1 MPMTDDSN
9 PEKPGDEDAALRAR
23 LAKLQEALR
32 ERADAKQAED
42 AAVLRKPSSLGRAMS
57 VGLSAFS
64 EFVGA
69 IVVGGL
75 IGWQGDL
82 WLGTKP
88 WLMVLFLGLGIAA
101 GFWNVYRVAAPK
113 ARPGGSEEDQTPDGP
128 A

>member
-1 MPMTDDSN
+1 MTDHSN

-23 LAKLQEALR
+23 LAKLQESLR
-32 ERADAKQAED
+32 ESDDARQAQSASRSQE
-42 AAVLRKPSSLGRAMS
+42 PSALGRAMS

-69 IVVGGL
+69 IVVGGF
-75 IGWQGDL
+75 IGWAGDR

-101 GFWNVYRVAAPK
+101 GFWNVYRVAAPRAK
-113 ARPGGSEEDQTPDGP
+113 AGMGDDQTPDGP